1 MAYKPPRTPRPQWT
15 QAAPKRQTTPPN
27 YNNWQG
33 RTIRDIGEQYAGPY
47 AGGYY
52 RPPVQPRPAAPRT
65 FDPATH
71 RAGIVQPYANQSSGW
86 QPNVRPPEPQ
96 VPYYGSQ
103 AHIEAWKEQYLNAF
117 HPAYGPQ
124 YYVNAPLPSAPAPKQ
139 EQSAGGGGGYYG
151 GGYGGGWGGGG
162 GGGGYS
168 NTARDV
174 AAWARLVSWNV
185 NR

>member
-1 MAYKPPRTPRPQWT
+1 MANKPPRRPRPTRPQWT
-15 QAAPKRQTTPPN
+15 QATNQPPN
-27 YNNWQG
+27 YSNWQG
-33 RTIRDIGEQYAGPY
+33 QQPRDLGQQYAAPY

-52 RPPVQPRPAAPRT
+52 RPPTQPTKPTPRPAP
-65 FDPATH
+65 
-71 RAGIVQPYANQSSGW
+71 
-86 QPNVRPPEPQ
+86 RPPIQGQPIQGQQQ

-124 YYVNAPLPSAPAPKQ
+124 YYVNAGLPSAPAPTQ
-139 EQSAGGGGGYYG
+139 QQSGGS

-162 GGGGYS
+162 WGGGGWGGYS

-174 AAWARLVSWNV
+174 AAWARLVSWNI